1 MDGQGLLPL
10 VRIGQSVRLED
21 ILKIEINQTSP
32 ATWGRLGI
40 KETKL
45 AAERLSG
52 ESFKSWVLLALNQ
65 DGYAWSGDM
74 ERRTFQE
81 LSNYGYPTPLQGGN
95 YLFRP
100 DGEPEDCDIPA
111 GWEKIVSLY
120 GSCGQQDLSWV
131 QNKLQS
137 VCLDDRI
144 EDIIAYWSEKYHS
157 LQELDHSKARNHH
170 KFDFAVLLVWWLW
183 DNFRFQSGDV
193 LEIGEGA
200 RLLRFHDNAFKSK
213 IQTGVRDR
221 KITKIH
227 MTDAA
232 ANIWNTAFSAKKV
245 EIPLDIVGNIL
256 RLRQVS

>member
-1 MDGQGLLPL
+1 MPL

-40 KETKL
+40 EETKI

-52 ESFKSWVLLALNQ
+52 DSFKSWVLLALNQ

-81 LSNYGYPTPLQGGN
+81 LSDYGYLIPLQGGN

-100 DGEPEDCDIPA
+100 DGEPEDCDIPV

-131 QNKLQS
+131 RNKLQS
-137 VCLDDRI
+137 AYLDGRI
-144 EDIIAYWSEKYHS
+144 EDILAYWSEKYHA
-157 LQELDHSKARNHH
+157 LQELDHHKARNYL

-183 DNFRFQSGDV
+183 DNFRFLEDDV
-193 LEIGEGA
+193 LEVGEGA
-200 RLLRFHDNAFKSK
+200 KLLRFHDSAFKSK
-213 IQTGVRDR
+213 IQIGVCER

-227 MTDAA
+227 MTEAA
-232 ANIWNTAFSAKKV
+232 ANIWNAAFSAKKV

-256 RLRQVS
+256 KSRQIS